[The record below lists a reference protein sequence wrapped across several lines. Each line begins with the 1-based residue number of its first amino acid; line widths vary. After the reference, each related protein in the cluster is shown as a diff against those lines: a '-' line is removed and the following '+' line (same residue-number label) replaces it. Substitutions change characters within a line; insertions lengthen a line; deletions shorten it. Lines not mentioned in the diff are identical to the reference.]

1 MKKIYFG
8 ALTLALCSASFAQNV
23 QNVQVPLTKADNSTQ
38 KVKPTQ
44 LQNSNDDRAF
54 IIWSDDCSSAAT
66 WTMTNISTPTLD
78 WSIETDPA
86 AIPVSAL
93 APFASASAA
102 NGFLFINSD
111 GITGNTDGDNTP
123 TEVSAKTNTTIDCS
137 GEPDVK
143 LRFTHNYRWW
153 QESREVR
160 VSGDGG
166 LNWTTFAIT
175 DNAGYDLGYS
185 SGLQNSGN
193 PQMESIDIS
202 AIAGNSNNVVI
213 EFYYNDNDFWGWY
226 WAVDDV
232 EVIRTPDNDL
242 RVDGSDFGSV
252 GPTSYLPYYMIPMA
266 QIAPITF
273 TAKVTNIGLV
283 SQTNTQLNVDVN
295 SGATLLTSTAYTSVS
310 NAQDSIY
317 TSTTFTPTALGT
329 YTFDFSIT
337 TDLVDE
343 DPTNNMIASD
353 AVEVTTYTYGRDD
366 GTVVGSIPNVT
377 SNTGLAFQVGNNMN
391 IFADGLIGALD
402 IRLSDD
408 AANEGKTMFGAIY
421 KLNAA
426 GDAYDW
432 VAQTDDYTIANG
444 DVDNFVRLV
453 FNSPINVLTNDE
465 ILIVAGHYGDEVAFS
480 YAQPAPDGTVLGF
493 VEDGSLFNLTGAGA
507 IMVRADMRDFT
518 TVEENTISTGIT
530 AFPNPANEN
539 VNIVY
544 SVSKTSDV
552 SINVTS
558 ITGDVVYNKNVGT
571 VEAGEYNE
579 NIDVTKLANGVYFY
593 TLTVDG
599 NQITKKLVVSK
610 K

>member
-23 QNVQVPLTKADNSTQ
+23 QNVQVPLSKADNSTQ

-44 LQNSNDDRAF
+44 LSNSNDDRAF
-54 IIWSDDCSSAAT
+54 VIWSDDFSSAAT
-66 WTMTNISTPTLD
+66 WTLTNISTPALD

-86 AIPVSAL
+86 VIPVTAL
-93 APFASASAA
+93 SPFASATAS
-102 NGFLFINSD
+102 NGYLFINSD
-111 GITGNTDGDNTP
+111 GVPGNADGDGTP
-123 TEVSAKTNTTIDCS
+123 IEVSAKSNTTIDCS
-137 GEPDVK
+137 GEPSVK
-143 LRFTHNYRWW
+143 LRFSHNYRWW
-153 QESREVR
+153 QDSREVR

-166 LNWTTFAIT
+166 ANWTTYAIT

-185 SGLQNSGN
+185 SGLQNSEN
-193 PQMESIDIS
+193 PQQESIDIS
-202 AIAGNSNNVVI
+202 AVAGNSNNVMI

-242 RVDGSDFGSV
+242 RVDASDFGSV
-252 GPTSYLPYYMIPMA
+252 GPTSYLPYYMIPMS

-273 TAKVTNIGLV
+273 SARVTNIGLV
-283 SQTNTQLNVDVN
+283 DQTNTQLNVDVN
-295 SGATLLTSTAYTSVS
+295 TGANMLSSTAYTSVS

-329 YTFDFSIT
+329 YTFDISIS

-343 DPTNNMIASD
+343 DPTNNMIGSD

-408 AANEGKTMFGAIY
+408 AANEGKTMYGAIY

-453 FNSPINVLTNDE
+453 FNSPINVLANDE

-480 YAQPAPDGTVLGF
+480 YAQPAPDGTTLGF

-518 TVEENTISTGIT
+518 TVEENTISTGIV
-530 AFPNPANEN
+530 AYPNPANEN

-544 SVSKTSDV
+544 SVSQTSNV

-558 ITGDVVYNKNVGT
+558 ITGDVVFNKNVGT

-593 TLTVDG
+593 TLTVNG
-599 NQITKKLVVSK
+599 NQMTKKLVVSK

>member
-1 MKKIYFG
+1 
-8 ALTLALCSASFAQNV
+8 
-23 QNVQVPLTKADNSTQ
+23 
-38 KVKPTQ
+38 
-44 LQNSNDDRAF
+44 
-54 IIWSDDCSSAAT
+54 
-66 WTMTNISTPTLD
+66 
-78 WSIETDPA
+78 
-86 AIPVSAL
+86 
-93 APFASASAA
+93 
-102 NGFLFINSD
+102 
-111 GITGNTDGDNTP
+111 
-123 TEVSAKTNTTIDCS
+123 VSAKTNTTIDCT
-137 GEPDVK
+137 GEPSVK
-143 LRFTHNYRWW
+143 LRFSHNYRWW

-166 LNWTTFAIT
+166 ANWTTYAIT

-193 PQMESIDIS
+193 PQQESIDIS
-202 AIAGNSNNVVI
+202 AVAGNMSNVVV

-252 GPTSYLPYYMIPMA
+252 GSTSYLPYYMIPMA

-283 SQTNTQLNVDVN
+283 DQTNTQLNVDVN
-295 SGATLLTSTAYTSVS
+295 SGSTLLSSMAYTSVS

-317 TSTTFTPTALGT
+317 TSTTFTPSAIGT
-329 YTFDFSIT
+329 YTFDISIS

-353 AVEVTTYTYGRDD
+353 AVEVTTYTYGRDN
-366 GTVVGSIPNVT
+366 GTVVGSVPNVT

-408 AANEGKTMFGAIY
+408 AANEGKTMYGAIY

-426 GDAYDW
+426 GDAFDW

-480 YAQPAPDGTVLGF
+480 YAQPAPSGTVLGF

-518 TVEENTISTGIT
+518 TVEENTISTGIV
-530 AFPNPANEN
+530 AYPNPANEN

-544 SVSKTSDV
+544 SVSKTSEV

-558 ITGDVVYNKNVGT
+558 ITGDVVFNKNVGT

-593 TLTVDG
+593 TLTVNG